1 MKQALFSLLAAFAS
15 PALAETR
22 WTLSYTCDIDG
33 APGELIAEYETLQG
47 ASEPYEAVASDVSAV
62 IETATAPVFYS
73 GKLTS
78 PDAVYVFTGQNQF
91 AEFTDL
97 ATHARFIVQMTARDG
112 ELVLTAN
119 PDTPEAAQYLCRTNG
134 S

>member
-1 MKQALFSLLAAFAS
+1 MKQALFSILAVFAS
-15 PALAETR
+15 PALAETQ

-33 APGELIAEYETLQG
+33 APGELVAEYETLQG
-47 ASEPYEAVASDVSAV
+47 ASQPYEAAGDVSAV
-62 IETATAPVFYS
+62 IQTATAPVFYS
-73 GKLTS
+73 GKLSS
-78 PDAVYVFTGQNQF
+78 PTATYVFTGENRF

-97 ATHARFIVQMTARDG
+97 ATHARFIVQITARDG

-119 PDTPEAAQYLCRTNG
+119 PDTPEAAQYLCQTNG